1 MTKRAVTV
9 LVGIL
14 LIVAPDAFAQQKTI
28 TGKVTDQQ
36 SAPLAG
42 VVVAVKG
49 SNRATTTNTA
59 GVYSIGVE
67 VGQVLQFRM
76 IGTELAERTVS
87 DTDVVINVQLRRAA
101 LSLDAVV
108 VTALG
113 PTAVERPQ
121 GTSQRTVGRRESA
134 QSPAA
139 HLFTSLSWRV

>member
-36 SAPLAG
+36 NAPLAG

-59 GVYSIGVE
+59 GIYSIGGE

-87 DTDVVINVQLRRAA
+87 VSMSSGLRSAA
-101 LSLDAVV
+101 RLVKSSPRLLNAVV
-108 VTALG
+108 ELTSEASTPVLRVRLSIG
-113 PTAVERPQ
+113 RPSTIIS
-121 GTSQRTVGRRESA
+121 G
-134 QSPAA
+134 
-139 HLFTSLSWRV
+139 

>member
-1 MTKRAVTV
+1 MTKRAVTL

-14 LIVAPDAFAQQKTI
+14 LVAAPRAFAQQKTI

-36 SAPLAG
+36 NAPLVG
-42 VVVAVKG
+42 VVVAVKR

-59 GVYSIGVE
+59 GMYSIGVE

-87 DTDVVINVQLRRAA
+87 DTDALVNVQLRRAA

-113 PTAVERPQ
+113 QTAVERSQ
-121 GTSQRTVGRRESA
+121 GN
-134 QSPAA
+134 SPRHGGGHA
-139 HLFTSLSWRV
+139 

>member
-14 LIVAPDAFAQQKTI
+14 LVVAPDAFAQQKTI

-36 SAPLAG
+36 NAPLAG

-67 VGQVLQFRM
+67 VGQVLQFR
-76 IGTELAERTVS
+76 
-87 DTDVVINVQLRRAA
+87 
-101 LSLDAVV
+101 
-108 VTALG
+108 
-113 PTAVERPQ
+113 
-121 GTSQRTVGRRESA
+121 
-134 QSPAA
+134 
-139 HLFTSLSWRV
+139 